1 MFEQFL
7 MPITDLLGAAGRLPP
22 FLDPL
27 LAAAELRL
35 TASQKDQDTTMVT
48 EVEKT
53 VWSPHQVRWQEQQA
67 PPQLPSTSLLY

>member
-7 MPITDLLGAAGRLPP
+7 IPITDLLGAAGKLPP
-22 FLDPL
+22 FLAPL

-35 TASQKDQDTTMVT
+35 TASQKDQDPAMVT

-53 VWSPHQVRWQEQQA
+53 VWSPHQVKWQEQQP
-67 PPQLPSTSLLY
+67 PPQLPSTSMLY